1 MTDEVLVAHDV
12 LKPFVAQMFEA
23 AGMGQAHANMAADV
37 LCWAEFRGVESHGVE
52 RIPRYLDLLA
62 NGQMNAK
69 ADIKVRDVAGAAFAI
84 DADKASGL
92 VAMTIAADEA
102 ERRAREFGVAMG
114 LVNRTTHTGA
124 IGYFADR
131 AARRG
136 FAAIVM
142 AAGMPLMAYPGTRT
156 PSISTSP
163 LAIGVPGGPS
173 GAMVL
178 DMSTAIASNGRLKK
192 ALADKKPIP
201 EGWALDEDGN
211 PATDP
216 AKATVS
222 MPVGGAKGAGLSMM
236 IEILASVLGGSPIT
250 SVQAPV
256 GAKRTHTANGLI
268 IVIDISRF
276 RDVTGF
282 AGGVNDL
289 VDVLKGLPRFADAE
303 PVRMPGERGA
313 ADYAVRMKN
322 GTPLNARLRAALA
335 ARAKGLG
342 VAVPQGFTPDA

>member
-1 MTDEVLVAHDV
+1 MADDILVSHGE
-12 LKPFVAQMFEA
+12 LSRFVASLFEA
-23 AGMGQAHANMAADV
+23 GGMTKAHAAMVAEV

-62 NGQMNAK
+62 NGQMNAG
-69 ADIKVRDVAGAAFAI
+69 ADPHIRDVAGAAFAI

-92 VAMTIAADEA
+92 VAMTLAADEA
-102 ERRAREFGVAMG
+102 EKRAREFGVAMG
-114 LVNRTTHTGA
+114 IVNRTTHTGA
-124 IGYFADR
+124 IGYYADR

-142 AAGMPLMAYPGTRT
+142 AAGMPLMAYPGTSV

-192 ALADKKPIP
+192 ALLDKKPIP
-201 EGWALDEDGN
+201 EGWALDAAGN
-211 PATDP
+211 SATDP

-236 IEILASVLGGSPIT
+236 IEVLASILGAAP
-250 SVQAPV
+250 VVAEQAPV
-256 GAKRTHTANGLI
+256 GARRVHAANGLI
-268 IVIDISRF
+268 ILIDIGKF

-282 AGGVNDL
+282 AGDVDTL
-289 VDVLKGLPRFADAE
+289 VEVIKSLPRFADAE

-313 ADYAVRMKN
+313 GEFEQRMAK
-322 GTPLNARLRAALA
+322 GTPLNARLRASLVACA
-335 ARAKGLG
+335 QKLG
-342 VAVPQGFTPDA
+342 VQPPENLSGA

>member
-1 MTDEVLVAHDV
+1 MADEVRVSHDALKTLVTD
-12 LKPFVAQMFEA
+12 MFA
-23 AGMGQAHANMAADV
+23 AAAMTREHAEMVADV

-62 NGQMNAK
+62 NGQMNAR

-84 DADKASGL
+84 EADKASGL

-102 ERRAREFGVAMG
+102 EQRSREFGVAMG

-142 AAGMPLMAYPGTRT
+142 AAGMPLMAYPGTKV

-192 ALADKKPIP
+192 AIADKQPIP

-211 PATDP
+211 PVTDP

-236 IEILASVLGGSPIT
+236 IEILSSVLGASPIT

-268 IVIDISRF
+268 IMIDISRF

-282 AGGVNDL
+282 TCDVVDL
-289 VDVLKGLPRFADAE
+289 VSVLKSLPRFADAE

-313 ADYAVRMKN
+313 ADYATRMEK
-322 GTPLNARLRAALA
+322 GTPLNARLRGALA
-335 ARAKGLG
+335 ARAEKLG
-342 VAVPQGFTPDA
+342 VKVPAGF

>member
-1 MTDEVLVAHDV
+1 MTEDV
-12 LKPFVAQMFEA
+12 RVPLKDLSAFVSAMFEA
-23 AGMGQAHANMAADV
+23 GGMTKDHAGMVAEV

-62 NGQMNAK
+62 GGQMNAK
-69 ADIKVRDVAGAAFAI
+69 ASPQIRDVAGAAFAI

-92 VAMTIAADEA
+92 VAMTLAADEA
-102 ERRAREFGVAMG
+102 EKRAREFGVAMG
-114 LVNRTTHTGA
+114 IVNKTTHTGA
-124 IGYFADR
+124 IGYYADR

-142 AAGMPLMAYPGTRT
+142 AAGMPLMAYPGTSV

-163 LAIGVPGGPS
+163 IAIGVPGGPS

-192 ALADKKPIP
+192 AMLDKKPIP
-201 EGWALDEDGN
+201 EGWALDADGN
-211 PATDP
+211 TTTDP
-216 AKATVS
+216 AKASVS

-236 IEILASVLGGSPIT
+236 IEILASVLGASPVV
-250 SVQAPV
+250 SSQAPP
-256 GAKRTHTANGLI
+256 GSKRVHAANGLI
-268 IVIDISRF
+268 ILIDIAKF

-282 AGGVNDL
+282 SGDVDTL
-289 VDVLKGLPRFADAE
+289 VEVIKSLPRFADAE

-313 ADYAVRMKN
+313 SDYAERLAK
-322 GTPLNARLRAALA
+322 GTPINTRLRASLA
-335 ARAKGLG
+335 ARAKDLG
-342 VAVPQGFTPDA
+342 ITAPASFQL

>member
-1 MTDEVLVAHDV
+1 MADV
-12 LKPFVAQMFEA
+12 IPVPYDTLHRFVAAIFEA
-23 AGMGQAHANMAADV
+23 AGMAKEHAAKVADV

-52 RIPRYLDLLA
+52 RIPRYLDLIA
-62 NGQMNAK
+62 NGQMNA
-69 ADIKVRDVAGAAFAI
+69 AASLHIRDVAGAAFAV

-92 VAMTIAADEA
+92 VAMSIAADEA
-102 ERRAREFGVAMG
+102 EKRARAFGVSMG

-142 AAGMPLMAYPGTRT
+142 AAGMPLMAYPGTKV

-192 ALADKKPIP
+192 AIADKQPIP

-211 PATDP
+211 PVTDP
-216 AKATVS
+216 AKASVS
-222 MPVGGAKGAGLSMM
+222 QPNAGSFGVPLFSKNRRRSLS
-236 IEILASVLGGSPIT
+236 S
-250 SVQAPV
+250 
-256 GAKRTHTANGLI
+256 
-268 IVIDISRF
+268 
-276 RDVTGF
+276 
-282 AGGVNDL
+282 
-289 VDVLKGLPRFADAE
+289 
-303 PVRMPGERGA
+303 
-313 ADYAVRMKN
+313 
-322 GTPLNARLRAALA
+322 
-335 ARAKGLG
+335 
-342 VAVPQGFTPDA
+342 